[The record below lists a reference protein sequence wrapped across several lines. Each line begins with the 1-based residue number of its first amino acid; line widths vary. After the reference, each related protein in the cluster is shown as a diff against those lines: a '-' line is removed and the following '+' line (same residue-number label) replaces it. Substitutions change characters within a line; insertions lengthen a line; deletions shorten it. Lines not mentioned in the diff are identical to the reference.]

1 MACETGAYYEIH
13 GTRGLSAGKSL
24 LVGFK
29 GAAITDGYAVYDGL
43 EKRLPGLRVAQCWA
57 HIRRHFVDCASSF
70 PEETEHILGLI
81 AELYAIEARAPK
93 GAAGDVERLQLRT
106 TESRCVLARIQAWCV
121 AVPCTPASGLGQAIQ
136 YMSNRWSKA
145 TRFLDDPRLPLDNNA
160 AERALRGLVLGR
172 KNHYGSKSERGTQV
186 AAIFYSL
193 IESAKLAGVEPFAYL
208 RDAAQVALAGGEPP
222 LPHEVARA

>member
-81 AELYAIEARAPK
+81 AELYAIEARARLR
-93 GAAGDVERLQLRT
+93 ATHARLAG
-106 TESRCVLARIQAWCV
+106 I
-121 AVPCTPASGLGQAIQ
+121 SGSA
-136 YMSNRWSKA
+136 
-145 TRFLDDPRLPLDNNA
+145 DPRLA
-160 AERALRGLVLGR
+160 AGA
-172 KNHYGSKSERGTQV
+172 
-186 AAIFYSL
+186 
-193 IESAKLAGVEPFAYL
+193 
-208 RDAAQVALAGGEPP
+208 
-222 LPHEVARA
+222 